1 MRQQTAKSGV
11 PPPPGALG
19 LSGPARKPLIHYGVA
34 LLAVAVAW
42 FADRE
47 LRSIVGIEA
56 PYLFFIPAVLVAA
69 GIGGVGP
76 RVLSPPLSAPR
87 VVFSP
92 QPHTP
97 FCSPPKPAA
106 PP

>member
-47 LRSIVGIEA
+47 LLSIVGIEA

-69 GIGGVGP
+69 GIGGGGP
-76 RVLSPPLSAPR
+76 WLPSPPPR
-87 VVFSP
+87 PALGPFSRHP
-92 QPHTP
+92 RTLHL
-97 FCSPPKPAA
+97 
-106 PP
+106 